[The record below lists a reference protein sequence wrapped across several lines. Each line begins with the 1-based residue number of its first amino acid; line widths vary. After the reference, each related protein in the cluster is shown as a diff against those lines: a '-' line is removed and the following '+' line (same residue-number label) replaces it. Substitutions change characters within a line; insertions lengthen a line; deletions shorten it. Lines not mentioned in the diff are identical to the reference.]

1 MHLRLLT
8 LATFAVIAPMLA
20 NAAEPEK
27 KTLELRSG
35 LISPELPLAESG
47 KGVYSLRLAAR
58 TDKSGDWSGT
68 LELSPNAPTY
78 SEFGAETWSYT
89 LPQIKLDCSLKYLKT
104 AKVRTATGPRIGAP
118 ERDVDWLLFEVRGP
132 KITSPLFLATATE
145 DKWKFARILVHDKD
159 GKVKYSVNLHEP
171 GLPEPCH
178 PGCFPAG
185 TMIYVPGGKTLVE
198 RIRAGD
204 VVTTVGPDGKSSK
217 GKVAS
222 IFVTNNRLIE
232 VSTDA
237 GDLITTETQPLA
249 LVAGALKAAG
259 ELKAGDK
266 IYRWVEGKR
275 KATTVKTVTPT
286 LREEKVFNL
295 ILGDPVLF
303 IANGFLARSK
313 PPAKIERIDP
323 DAPVRP

>member
-1 MHLRLLT
+1 MRLGILT
-8 LATFAVIAPMLA
+8 AAAFAVLA
-20 NAAEPEK
+20 CISSTAADPEK

-35 LISPELPLAESG
+35 LIAPGLPLAESA
-47 KGVYSLRLAAR
+47 KGVYSIRLAAR
-58 TDKSGDWSGT
+58 TDKSGDWSGV
-68 LELSPNAPTY
+68 LELNPNAPTY
-78 SEFGAETWSYT
+78 SEFGAETSSDT
-89 LPQIKLDCSLKYLKT
+89 LPHVKLECSLKYIKT
-104 AKVRTATGPRIGAP
+104 AKVRMATSPRIAAP
-118 ERDVDWLLFEVRGP
+118 ERDVDYLLFEIRGP
-132 KITSPLFLATATE
+132 KISSPLFLATATE
-145 DKWKFARILVHDKD
+145 DKWKFARFLVHDKD
-159 GKVKYSVNLHEP
+159 GKVKYSINVHEP

-222 IFVTNNRLIE
+222 IFVTKNRLIE

-249 LVAGALKAAG
+249 LVGGTLKAAG

-266 IYRWVEGKR
+266 IYRWADGER
-275 KATTVKTVTPT
+275 KATKVKSVTPT
-286 LREEKVFNL
+286 LRDEKVFNL

-303 IANGFLARSK
+303 IANGYLARSK
-313 PPAKIERIDP
+313 PPAKIEAVDP
-323 DAPVRP
+323 DVPVQP